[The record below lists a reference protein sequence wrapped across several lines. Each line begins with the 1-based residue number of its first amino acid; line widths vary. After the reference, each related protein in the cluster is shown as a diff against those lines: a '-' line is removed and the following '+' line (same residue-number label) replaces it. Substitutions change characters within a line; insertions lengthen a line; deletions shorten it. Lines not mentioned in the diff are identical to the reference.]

1 MATDGHI
8 THFAHPQHL
17 LLKTR
22 YDSTS
27 RHVCDICRA
36 KLSGLVGY
44 RCNACDFDIHQAC
57 ADYFKKTISF
67 FAHPWHTL
75 TLCRMPPE
83 NKGWVC
89 DLCMEHCPP
98 GNFVYR
104 CIQCKFDVHPLC
116 TLLPQTIRS
125 PLHPHHDLNM
135 VPSSGH
141 CNACPER
148 LPVWHYIC
156 GPCTSPSYRLHI
168 GCVSGAPSGVG
179 QGSGGTTNQNNSSS
193 RGQGTGNTSS
203 GANQTTSDARNT
215 TAVVERS
222 RSTSVS
228 KFLLKKSFM
237 IAIDLATGGLA
248 SPVLDVLQ
256 AVLD

>member
-75 TLCRMPPE
+75 TLSSIPD
-83 NKGWVC
+83 GSTTWSC
-89 DLCMEHCPP
+89 DLCRENCPR

-104 CIQCKFDVHPLC
+104 CIQCAFDVHPLC
-116 TLLPQTIRS
+116 ILLPQTIRS
-125 PLHPHHDLNM
+125 PLHQQHDIHM
-135 VPSSGH
+135 VPSWGRCS
-141 CNACPER
+141 ACRED
-148 LPVWHYIC
+148 LDLWYYQC
-156 GPCTSPSYRLHI
+156 GFCLFKLHI
-168 GCVSGAPSGVG
+168 RCVSGAPSGVG
-179 QGSGGTTNQNNSSS
+179 QGSGPSGVRPCLVQEIFLDLVDPC
-193 RGQGTGNTSS
+193 TSN
-203 GANQTTSDARNT
+203 AAIRTTSDAQSIAIVR
-215 TAVVERS
+215 RS
-222 RSTSVS
+222 CSSGIT
-228 KFLLKKSFM
+228 KFLVKKSFM
-237 IAIDLATGGLA
+237 VAINLATGGLA
-248 SPVLDVLQ
+248 SPVLDVLE